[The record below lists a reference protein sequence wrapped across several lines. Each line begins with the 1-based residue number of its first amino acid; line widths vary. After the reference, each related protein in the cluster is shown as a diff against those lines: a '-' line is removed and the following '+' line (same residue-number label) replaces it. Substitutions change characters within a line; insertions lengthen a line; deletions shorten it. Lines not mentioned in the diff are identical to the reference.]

1 MPGIVITVISKL
13 CLVGDKLV
21 FVQAIEAEIEISD
34 PYWVDR
40 IKNVKNSPERGRD
53 DPSNLL
59 AVSYEGA
66 SDRRED
72 LIPVCQDQFD
82 KYIFDNEFVYL
93 MEYNGR
99 LFVWDSTDAEK
110 CYPSIRTLCM
120 FSK

>member
-13 CLVGDKLV
+13 CVVGDKLV
-21 FVQAIEAEIEISD
+21 LLQAIDTEIEISD
-34 PYWVDR
+34 PYWVGR

-59 AVSYEGA
+59 TVNYEGA

-82 KYIFDNEFVYL
+82 KYIFDDGFVYL
-93 MEYNGR
+93 IEYNER

-110 CYPSIRTLCM
+110 CYPSIHTLCM
-120 FSK
+120 FSE

>member
-59 AVSYEGA
+59 AVNYEGA
-66 SDRRED
+66 SDKRED

>member
-1 MPGIVITVISKL
+1 
-13 CLVGDKLV
+13 LVGDKLV